1 MLLPFGWT
9 SNCLFV
15 CVCLLCACT
24 CAPAH
29 MGSLPTIFGFDFSFQ
44 ISSVHAYACIFS
56 FGCMMSDGVTKES

>member
-15 CVCLLCACT
+15 CVVCCVCARVPLHT
-24 CAPAH
+24 WVP
-29 MGSLPTIFGFDFSFQ
+29 STIFEFDFSFQ
-44 ISSVHAYACIFS
+44 ISSVHACACIFS